1 MMTSR
6 IGLSFVWLVP
16 ALAGALVAPVAA
28 QPGPSTSPPVA
39 APEPPAPAADPSP
52 TGEEADK
59 AKAEQ
64 AKAEQAKADKEK
76 AEAVDKA
83 KAEKEKA
90 AKAATTITPYGV
102 MVVDGWYNT
111 GVMTNADVPLT
122 AATPAVGNESS
133 IGATARQSR
142 FGAKI
147 ASPGVAAAL
156 KAKTVEGT
164 FEIDFYGGYYPTNNN
179 SWVNQL
185 LPRLRLFHVAVSFDN
200 IKIVAGQDWMLFAPV
215 NPDSI
220 HHMEL
225 PALSNTG
232 NLWSRLPQLSV
243 HATLGAITAAVGVLG
258 PADSTATGT
267 AAIAALR
274 DAGAADKSLMP
285 SLQGRVAYAAKTP
298 DVAVTAGVSGHLGR
312 EKVAGDPTTLIA
324 AHDVA
329 SWGVA
334 GDLVVQVGK
343 LITFKGEAF
352 VGANLDP
359 FFSGAS
365 IAGPVGMQDPTPVR
379 GYWGQL
385 AVKPGNLG
393 VFLSFG
399 SDNPEA
405 PDAGRLPAN
414 AVSRNLAVNAAA
426 TWTFAPKL
434 VAGLEV
440 DYLDTKRA
448 TLAAQTETQV
458 AATVQYGF

>member
-1 MMTSR
+1 MSR
-6 IGLSFVWLVP
+6 IGLSFAWLVP
-16 ALAGALVAPVAA
+16 ALAGALVAPAAA
-28 QPGPSTSPPVA
+28 QPGPSTPPPVA
-39 APEPPAPAADPSP
+39 APAPPAPAADPSP
-52 TGEEADK
+52 HVTGDE
-59 AKAEQ
+59 
-64 AKAEQAKADKEK
+64 
-76 AEAVDKA
+76 VDKA
-83 KAEKEKA
+83 KAEKEQAERDKADKDKADKDKA

-102 MVVDGWYNT
+102 MVLDGWYNT

-122 AATPAVGNESS
+122 AATPAAGNEGS

-156 KAKTVEGT
+156 NARTVEGT
-164 FEIDFYGGYYPTNNN
+164 FEIDFFGGYYPTNNN

-185 LPRLRLFHVAVSFDN
+185 LPRLRLFSVAVAVDKL
-200 IKIVAGQDWMLFAPV
+200 KIVAGQDWMLFAPV

-232 NLWSRLPQLSV
+232 NLWARLPQLSV
-243 HATLGAITAAVGVLG
+243 HAQLGAITAAVGVLA
-258 PADSTATGT
+258 PVDSTATGT
-267 AAIAALR
+267 AAVAAVR
-274 DAGAADKSLMP
+274 DAGAADKSLVP

-298 DVAVTAGVSGHLGR
+298 DVTVTAGVSGHLGR
-312 EKVAGDPTTLIA
+312 EKVAGDPATMIA

-329 SWGVA
+329 SWGAA

-343 LITFKGEAF
+343 ITFKGEAF

-359 FFSGAS
+359 FFSGAA
-365 IAGPVGMQDPTPVR
+365 IAGPAGMQDPTPVR
-379 GYWGQL
+379 GYWGQV

-393 VFLSFG
+393 LFLSVG

-414 AVSRNLAVNAAA
+414 AISRNVAVNVAA

-440 DYLDTKRA
+440 DYIDTKRA
-448 TLAAQTETQV
+448 VLAPQTETHV